1 MRYAALR
8 GWLILLPCGLAGAFA
23 GALLSLVACAAGPDR
38 IVGDQII
45 GQMSRHRVHVGD
57 TMVGIARA
65 YGVGF
70 VELRA
75 ANPGQDAWLLP
86 ERRNLVVPTA
96 HIVPSGLK
104 TGITI
109 NLGDFRLYYMSSQGV
124 IHSWPI
130 GIGRAGYETPVGSL
144 SVTEK
149 RRQPVWRPTKRQR
162 RENPAL
168 PAEVPPGPDNPL
180 GSHALRVGWSG
191 YAIHGTNK
199 SAGVGRR
206 VSGGCIRMYPEHI
219 AELFDL
225 VGVNDRVVI
234 TDQAVKFG
242 WHNNALYVE
251 AHPEGERADQVEQT
265 GVFTPYEPQDVR
277 ELARKVAGPQT
288 KRIDWRIVDAALRE
302 RRGVPVRV
310 TRQASAPGLR

>member
-1 MRYAALR
+1 MRRAALR
-8 GWLILLPCGLAGAFA
+8 GCLILLSGALAGS
-23 GALLSLVACAAGPDR
+23 LLSLVACAAGSNQ
-38 IVGDQII
+38 IVGK
-45 GQMSRHRVHVGD
+45 MSKHRVYAGD

-75 ANPGQDAWLLP
+75 ANPGQDPWILP

-96 HIVPSGLK
+96 HIVPYALE

-109 NLGDFRLYYMSSQGV
+109 NLGDFRLYYMSSEGA
-124 IHSWPI
+124 IYSWPI
-130 GIGRAGYETPVGSL
+130 GIGRAGYETPVGAL
-144 SVTEK
+144 TVTEK

-162 RENPAL
+162 RENPEL

-180 GSHALRVGWSG
+180 GSHALRVGWRG

-199 SAGVGRR
+199 PDGVGRR

-219 AELFDL
+219 VVLFDL
-225 VGVNDRVVI
+225 VAGKDKVVI

-242 WHNNALYVE
+242 WRNNVLYLE
-251 AHPEGERADQVEQT
+251 AHPAGGRADQVEQN
-265 GVFTPYEPQDVR
+265 GAFTPYEPQDVR
-277 ELARKVAGPQT
+277 ELALKVAGPQIN
-288 KRIDWRIVDAALRE
+288 RVNWRIVEAALRE
-302 RRGVPVRV
+302 RKGVPVRV
-310 TRQASAPGLR
+310 TR